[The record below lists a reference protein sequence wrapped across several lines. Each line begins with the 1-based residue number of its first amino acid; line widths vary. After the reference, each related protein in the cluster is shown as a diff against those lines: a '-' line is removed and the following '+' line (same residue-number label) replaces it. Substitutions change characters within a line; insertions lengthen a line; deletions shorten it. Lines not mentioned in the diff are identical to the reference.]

1 MSPRHTALIC
11 TAIVMLTIAVL
22 PSPSAFSQSQPTGL
36 LEKDTASP
44 PANPP
49 LGQRSWIAGRYDGN
63 RVIVYFDAVKF
74 NGTKPSLAEKVPP
87 PVADGFFMPEKLPWS
102 YIAKL
107 QHGPDAEHFKVGDK
121 YDLILGGGMTA
132 TVTLT
137 TMVGTE
143 GDEPVGNDSYIG
155 ALATLDDSGKE
166 SLLSRNYYVVRRHL
180 EPVGAPYSPSDQQSV
195 GAGIED
201 EPIRFDIQTQILDLL
216 TQRMQATATESE
228 RCDAQG
234 ISPIFNVES
243 FRVADGTLRY
253 YARAEWKWGKPED
266 QRSNFAMAAWII
278 GEPKLRIVAVQTA
291 TSPYDGL
298 DTLLPKLLNV
308 VDLGGG
314 RAGIILSISGEDSAS
329 TRLLEY
335 RDGVD
340 FQHMRELQ
348 TIEAGE

>member
-1 MSPRHTALIC
+1 MSAL
-11 TAIVMLTIAVL
+11 AVL
-22 PSPSAFSQSQPTGL
+22 LSSSGFSQSQPP
-36 LEKDTASP
+36 EP
-44 PANPP
+44 NPERAAP
-49 LGQRSWIAGRYDGN
+49 SLSNNLRLGERSWIAGRYDGN

-74 NGTKPSLAEKVPP
+74 NGSKPSLAEKIAP

-107 QHGPDAEHFKVGDK
+107 QQGSEAEHFKMGDR
-121 YDLILGGGMTA
+121 YDLILGSGMTA
-132 TVTLT
+132 AVTLT

-166 SLLSRNYYVVRRHL
+166 LLLSRNYYVVRRHL
-180 EPVGAPYSPSDQQSV
+180 EPAAAPYPPSDQQPVS
-195 GAGIED
+195 AGIED
-201 EPIRFDIQTQILDLL
+201 EPVRFDIQTQILDLL
-216 TQRMQATATESE
+216 TQRMQAAATESE
-228 RCDAQG
+228 RRDAQG
-234 ISPIFNVES
+234 ISPIFNAES

-266 QRSNFAMAAWII
+266 LRSNFALAAWII
-278 GEPKLRIVAVQTA
+278 AEPKLRIAAVQTT

-308 VDLGGG
+308 LDLGGG
-314 RAGIILSISGEDSAS
+314 RTGIILSISGEDSAS

-335 RDGVD
+335 HDGID
-340 FQHMRELQ
+340 FQHMRVLQ